1 MDATLVVREP
11 LTLAMTLLYLAL
23 FFYIYVQLI
32 LVLVYGHKRWCYR
45 TFLLYTCAMWSGLR
59 VTLFSYYCY
68 LEHGNAHETI
78 PELSRHVGTPAY
90 FVLFSLPVYLQFC
103 ILCLLV
109 AYFSQIVQSSEDR
122 YHPTRWR
129 SVSGHTIMVVSA
141 NLVVLVTNLACAI
154 LIKKAENSMPALSAS
169 AVPSP
174 KLIVSQLTGS
184 VPYVIYVRVFVNGI
198 MFIAMA
204 AALAYLI
211 VQVAKTA
218 EVRLLLETEDMTQA
232 GARSVGILLV
242 SLYLCRTIANVLALI
257 PCVEWVY
264 DTDQVDLLSDS
275 EYGYYTFITVQIL
288 WEYLPTLASV
298 VFFRVK
304 KPMLLS
310 YPPILEPLS
319 RSAGMRASE
328 SEEDGGFSNHYL
340 HPHISFQ
347 QASDTWFGNSSGGL
361 VDSHNLS
368 PTRAGTHHNA
378 AHSPAH
384 RFLYRYMGYR
394 NYTESQ

>member
-129 SVSGHTIMVVSA
+129 SVSGHTVMVVTA

-232 GARSVGILLV
+232 GARVGIVV
-242 SLYLCRTIANVLALI
+242 SSSFSTIANVLALI

-328 SEEDGGFSNHYL
+328 SEEDGGFANHYL

-347 QASDTWFGNSSGGL
+347 QASDTGFGKLKKEGEG
-361 VDSHNLS
+361 VPPTS
-368 PTRAGTHHNA
+368 PQIGRHAPQCSTPQH
-378 AHSPAH
+378 
-384 RFLYRYMGYR
+384 
-394 NYTESQ
+394 